1 MALLEQALL
10 LTAILGSGVVA
21 GLCFTFGSFVMHAL
35 DDLGPPAAIRAM
47 QSINARILKSLA
59 MPLWLGTVPVGIGAA
74 LLSGGS
80 PFAILGAALYTAG
93 ALLVTGLGNVP
104 LNESLDTVHAES
116 AEADARWREY
126 LVRWGRLNT
135 LRTILFML
143 ATLGFGLA
151 L

>member
-21 GLCFTFGSFVMHAL
+21 GLCFAFASFVMHAL

-47 QSINARILKSLA
+47 QSINARILESLA
-59 MPLWLGTVPVGIGAA
+59 MPIWLGTVPIGIAA
-74 LLSGGS
+74 AVVSGGS
-80 PFAILGAALYTAG
+80 PFAITAATLYTIG
-93 ALLVTGLGNVP
+93 ALLITGLGNVP
-104 LNESLDTVHAES
+104 LNESLDSVQAES
-116 AEADARWREY
+116 AEASARWHGY

-135 LRTILFML
+135 LRTILFLL